1 MHKNTANKTTIACTN
16 IIVSSNCSNAKKAHI
31 NKTIIV
37 DESNARR
44 MYANITA
51 ITNAIIIAKKKA
63 KKKTDANIAATV
75 NTIVMVKRKAD
86 VNIVATAS
94 KKI

>member
-1 MHKNTANKTTIACTN
+1 MHKNTANKIIIACTN
-16 IIVSSNCSNAKKAHI
+16 IIVSSNCSNAKKAHT
-31 NKTIIV
+31 NKTITV
-37 DESNARR
+37 DESNVRR
-44 MYANITA
+44 MHANIMA
-51 ITNAIIIAKKKA
+51 ITNAIMIAKKKA
-63 KKKTDANIAATV
+63 KKKTNANIAATV